1 MTSDD
6 SHRHKRDKHYKK
18 AKKEGYR
25 ARSAYKL
32 IDIQNKFNIFKRAF
46 YILDIGSAPGS
57 WLQVARKYAEENI
70 EKYRDKYYHRNE
82 YRILGVDINKVSPIE
97 NVETIKLDAT
107 KPEFKDKIISYFG
120 DKLDLLLSD
129 ASINKSGN
137 KFADHVKQI
146 RLCYHILD
154 LGKEFLKYK
163 GNMVIKC
170 FQGTDFKDFYDN
182 FKKEFKFG
190 KAYKPK
196 ASKKKSNEIYLI
208 GIDKI

>member
-6 SHRHKRDKHYKK
+6 SHRHKQDRHYKK
-18 AKKEGYR
+18 AKIEGYR

-32 IDIQNKFNIFKRAF
+32 IDIQNKFNIFKRAY

-57 WLQVARKYAEENI
+57 WLQVEKKFAEENV
-70 EKYRDKYYHRNE
+70 EKYNDNFYHRSE
-82 YRILGVDINKVSPIE
+82 YKIMGVDLKRTSPIE
-97 NVETIKLDAT
+97 EIKSVKMDIT
-107 KPEFKDKIISYFG
+107 NPEFKNEIESFFD
-120 DKLDLLLSD
+120 DKLDLILSD
-129 ASINKSGN
+129 ASINKTGN
-137 KFADHVKQI
+137 KFSDHIQQI
-146 RLCYHILD
+146 KLCKYILG
-154 LGKEFLKYK
+154 LGKKFLKYK

-170 FQGTDFKDFYDN
+170 FQGTDFKDFYDI
-182 FKKEFKFG
+182 FKQEFKIG